1 MEILGAVL
9 LVLVIVLGASQN
21 WKLSIKTILVLVV
34 VEGALR
40 RWVFPQARDLIYFL
54 KDFILIGSYIG
65 FASRPHFLLDRFPL
79 IKELT
84 LVIAIL
90 CGLQAFNPSLGSP
103 IVGLIGIRAYLL
115 YVPLIWVVPHLF
127 ESGEELR
134 NFLRRYLIIL
144 IPVCIL
150 GVFQYSAPPDSIIN
164 VYSLDGTA
172 ANASVGEFV
181 RITGTFSYLAG
192 HTSFLTFCFSLLVV
206 LIAREQTIKWQLIY
220 GLELILVA
228 ANSFMSGARL
238 IIIYEGLFI
247 TLYLLLLAFTSS
259 RNAFS
264 SIKRLSVIMAIT
276 AIATIVYFQPAIQ
289 SFSYRAVGSDSTEQR
304 IMESITQVFDYGAI
318 SLDGYGTGA
327 TQSSVS
333 SLRSLLSLPAGAELP
348 TSEGETGRVV
358 IEIGILGFILWYG
371 LRIVILVSLY
381 SAFSRLR
388 NPFYKELCLA
398 VFLFHL
404 INITG
409 QLITNPTMLVYFWFL
424 GGFIYLLPVLEEQ
437 EMLIDA
443 DADRTQ

>member
-40 RWVFPQARDLIYFL
+40 RWVFPQARDLIYFV

-65 FASRPHFLLDRFPL
+65 FTSRPRLLIDRFPL

-115 YVPLIWVVPHLF
+115 YIPLIWVVPHLF
-127 ESGEELR
+127 ASGEELR
-134 NFLRRYLIIL
+134 KFLRRYLIIL

-150 GVFQYSAPPDSIIN
+150 GVFQYYAPPDSIIN
-164 VYSLDGTA
+164 VYSPDGTA
-172 ANASVGEFV
+172 AGASVGEFV
-181 RITGTFSYLAG
+181 RITGTFSYLVG
-192 HTSFLTFCFSLLVV
+192 HTSYLAFCFSLLVV
-206 LIAREQTIKWQLIY
+206 LIAREQAFRWQLIY

-247 TLYLLLLAFTSS
+247 TLYLLLLVFASS

-264 SIKRLSVIMAIT
+264 SIKRLSVIMVIT

-289 SFSYRAVGSDSTEQR
+289 SFSDRATGSDSTEQR
-304 IMESITQVFDYGAI
+304 IVESITQVFDYGTI
-318 SLDGYGTGA
+318 SLEGYGTGA

-333 SLRSLLSLPAGAELP
+333 TLRKLLSLPTGAELP
-348 TSEGETGRVV
+348 PNEGETGRVM
-358 IEIGILGFILWYG
+358 IEIGLLGFILWYG

-381 SAFSRLR
+381 STFSRLR

-424 GGFIYLLPVLEEQ
+424 SGFIYLLPVLEEK

-443 DADRTQ
+443 SQIADK